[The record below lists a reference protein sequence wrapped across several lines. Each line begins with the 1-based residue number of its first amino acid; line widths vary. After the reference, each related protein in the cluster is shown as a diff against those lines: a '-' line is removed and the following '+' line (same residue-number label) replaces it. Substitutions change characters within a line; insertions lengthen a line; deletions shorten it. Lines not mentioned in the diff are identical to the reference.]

1 MKWRNDMKKMMDVQ
15 NWNLKKKLIFFIS
28 IVVSLTSIV
37 SLIISITFTV
47 HSSIKQAKELAQTQ
61 LDMTSKHF
69 EDTINNYYDLAVAA
83 IITKD
88 IQTISTNKG
97 ISTDELYRVRGRVQ
111 EKLEEILNLQS
122 NINFIAVRPYHVYGY
137 IYSGRTSIT
146 DSKFEQQYIED
157 IQKSI
162 PTKKDSKVR
171 MSISRS
177 YFGDDRFTVTF
188 YYPIYSAAI
197 VNKEQGMLVINFS
210 DQILQSIE
218 IADNEKNGSEMYM
231 MGMDGTK
238 RFSSMETE
246 FEQQALFYSNIVGKS
261 QGSFFENGTLVLF
274 QQIQDWNYY
283 LVKEI
288 PLNVLYK
295 ASIQMAIVL
304 AIVLIIMLVMT
315 ILVIR
320 KMISNF
326 HQPINEVVHAMNH
339 VANKQL
345 NIKVSATMMDS
356 DSRTLVEGFNQM
368 IHEINQLIEQVKTE
382 QKQMEQIRFHTL
394 QSQIRPHFLY
404 NTLDC
409 IHWQALADDSEEI
422 ATMVEALAKYYRVC
436 LSEGQEIISF
446 EEEITHVE
454 SYVTIQ
460 NMRYDNIIEL
470 IVERTGETDS
480 IKVPKLTLQPLIENS
495 IYHGMRVK
503 EGHRGRITIKTIQ
516 EKQQVRMIVSDNGQ
530 GMSPEKVKQIN
541 ESLKES
547 STTIGY
553 GIQNVNK
560 RIELLFGETYGLH
573 YSINDSGGITVD
585 ISLPIMGGRDDV

>member
-28 IVVSLTSIV
+28 IVVSLTSII

-47 HSSIKQAKELAQTQ
+47 HSSTKQAKELAQTQ

-69 EDTINNYYDLAVAA
+69 EDTINNYYDMAVAA
-83 IITKD
+83 IITRD
-88 IQTISTNKG
+88 IQTFTKNKEIS
-97 ISTDELYRVRGRVQ
+97 IDELYQVRGRVQ
-111 EKLEEILNLQS
+111 EKLEEILNLQP
-122 NINFIAVRPYHVYGY
+122 NINFIAVRPYHLYDY

-146 DSKFEQQYIED
+146 DSKFDRQYIED

-171 MSISRS
+171 MSIGRS
-177 YFGDDRFTVTF
+177 YFSDERFTVTF
-188 YYPIYSAAI
+188 YYPIYSTAI

-218 IADNEKNGSEMYM
+218 IADNEKNGSEMYIM
-231 MGMDGTK
+231 DMDGRK
-238 RFSSMETE
+238 RFSSMEQE
-246 FEQQALFYSNIVGKS
+246 FEQKSLFYPNIVGKN
-261 QGSFFENGTLVLF
+261 QGNIFKDGKLVLF
-274 QQIQDWNYY
+274 QRIKDWNYY

-288 PLNVLYK
+288 PLNLLYK
-295 ASIQMAIVL
+295 AGIQMTIVL

-345 NIKVSATMMDS
+345 NIKVNTTMMDS

-409 IHWQALADDSEEI
+409 IHWQALADDSDEI

-436 LSEGQEIISF
+436 LSEGREIISF

-470 IVERTGETDS
+470 IVEKTSKTDS
-480 IKVPKLTLQPLIENS
+480 IQVPKLTLQPLIENS
-495 IYHGMRVK
+495 IYHGMRAK
-503 EGHRGRITIKTIQ
+503 QGNSGRINIKTVF
-516 EKQQVRMIVSDNGQ
+516 EDQQVRILVSDNGQ
-530 GMSPEKVKQIN
+530 GMSPEKLDRIN

-547 STTIGY
+547 SRLIGY

-560 RIELLFGETYGLH
+560 RIELLFGEKYGLH
-573 YSINDSGGITVD
+573 YSINDTGGITVE
-585 ISLPIMGGRDDV
+585 ISLPIMGGKDDV